1 MAGIYNKRDLQR
13 QKSPK
18 IRHIVTSAAFEDRRG
33 NVRWLQMGKKYKRSK
48 NDENV
53 SIMRDKQ
60 KIHYQKH
67 RSMTSGEMRQRA
79 NKR

>member
-1 MAGIYNKRDLQR
+1 
-13 QKSPK
+13 
-18 IRHIVTSAAFEDRRG
+18 
-33 NVRWLQMGKKYKRSK
+33 MGKKYKRSK

-60 KIHYQKH
+60 KIQSQKH